1 VYYHTLPLKY
11 VVYGTILPH
20 DDPSNQFRSAYEW
33 LGHHCGYCPQ
43 IWLSRGDI
51 SMTGYRYRVGS
62 VGISG
67 SDQRAERDSVLFG
80 FDLIHGFPIDYEF
93 WWFHVLNTALN
104 SPPGKDEIDRWL
116 VDRLDW
122 WLADSPGDRSDPTSR
137 SFFAGTCSWSATRSS
152 CHRSTSRRRSESCA
166 ETSGRKNSFEGW
178 ASSRTGWKSVRCRGG
193 DGRPKRGALGAAGRL
208 HEMGCLLKTPSLV
221 EKTRRNGR
229 P

>member
-1 VYYHTLPLKY
+1 MYYHTLPLKY

-122 WLADSPGDRSDPTSR
+122 WLAESTAEHGPALDPVE
-137 SFFAGTCSWSATRSS
+137 
-152 CHRSTSRRRSESCA
+152 HRWELAWRQERPNLAEFLRRHVFVERDQVVVPSL
-166 ETSGRKNSFEGW
+166 N
-178 ASSRTGWKSVRCRGG
+178 
-193 DGRPKRGALGAAGRL
+193 
-208 HEMGCLLKTPSLV
+208 LKTAKRILCRN
-221 EKTRRNGR
+221 ERQKKQLRRMGFIEDR
-229 P
+229 MEIRAMPRG

>member
-122 WLADSPGDRSDPTSR
+122 WLAESTAEHGPALDPVE
-137 SFFAGTCSWSATRSS
+137 
-152 CHRSTSRRRSESCA
+152 HRWELAWRQERPNLAEFLRRHVFVERDQVVVPSL
-166 ETSGRKNSFEGW
+166 N
-178 ASSRTGWKSVRCRGG
+178 
-193 DGRPKRGALGAAGRL
+193 
-208 HEMGCLLKTPSLV
+208 LKTAKRILCRN
-221 EKTRRNGR
+221 ERQKKQLRRMGFIEDR
-229 P
+229 MEIRAMPRG

>member
-51 SMTGYRYRVGS
+51 SMTGYRSWVGS

-80 FDLIHGFPIDYEF
+80 FDLIHGFPVDYDF
-93 WWFHVLNTALN
+93 WGFHVLNTALN

-116 VDRLDW
+116 VDKLDW
-122 WLADSPGDRSDPTSR
+122 WLAESTAEHGPALDPVE
-137 SFFAGTCSWSATRSS
+137 
-152 CHRSTSRRRSESCA
+152 HRWELAWRQERPNLAEFLRRHVFVERDQVVVPSL
-166 ETSGRKNSFEGW
+166 N
-178 ASSRTGWKSVRCRGG
+178 
-193 DGRPKRGALGAAGRL
+193 
-208 HEMGCLLKTPSLV
+208 LKTAKRILCRN
-221 EKTRRNGR
+221 ERQKKQLRRMGFIEDR
-229 P
+229 MEIRAMPRG